1 MKLMSE
7 NYRFKK
13 ASDQEV
19 SLYCLVGEAVCAVQ
33 HVEEALSHSIVIKK
47 IRPEFKKKADNL
59 LEVHRSYTLGKAIMI
74 AKKED
79 LYTESLQKELDEFL
93 SKRNWL
99 IHKSVAQS
107 RREWDL
113 NVSREKLMARIKA
126 ISVQAH
132 NLQRL
137 IEEDLMQFVEES
149 GVDMSR
155 VKAEISKYYSE

>member
-1 MKLMSE
+1 MSE

-47 IRPEFKKKADNL
+47 LRPEIKKEADNL
-59 LEVHRSYTLGKAIMI
+59 LETYRSYTLGKAISI
-74 AKKED
+74 ARQEG
-79 LYTESLQKELDEFL
+79 LYNESLQHELRELL
-93 SKRNWL
+93 SHGNWL
-99 IHKSVAQS
+99 IHKGIAQS

-113 NVSREKLMARIKA
+113 NVSRDKLMARIKA
-126 ISVQAH
+126 ISIQAH
-132 NLQRL
+132 NLQR
-137 IEEDLMQFVEES
+137 IIVKDLMQFAEDK

-155 VKAEISKYYSE
+155 VKAEIVKYYSE

>member
-1 MKLMSE
+1 MSE
-7 NYRFKK
+7 NYRFKQ

-47 IRPEFKKKADNL
+47 IRPELKKEADNL
-59 LEVHRSYTLGKAIMI
+59 LEVHRSYTLGRAITI
-74 AKKED
+74 ARQEG

-113 NVSREKLMARIKA
+113 NVSRDKLMARIKD
-126 ISVQAH
+126 ISIQAH
-132 NLQRL
+132 SLQL
-137 IEEDLMQFVEES
+137 LLVEDLMQFVEEN

-155 VKAEISKYYSE
+155 VKAEIDKYYSE